1 MRDEV
6 RQRLD
11 DMILFLYRQ
20 IRYPNFPVDPS
31 VSIRRIPHCRQIT
44 YDNLAMA
51 SRTDYRTVV
60 KACES
65 LDGCTQYDPVTGRY
79 LVAINTSDLYSAS
92 PARIRWTKAHELGHI
107 SAGHFVELAERGATR
122 LNPSEFR
129 EMEEEADYF
138 AAAFLAPIP
147 ALKALHVRR
156 PADIRDWFG
165 LSQTA
170 AEYRWSD
177 LQRQQYDE
185 RLDRLFWIFR
195 PTSDVKE
202 FRRRRP
208 KGIDIR
214 MDELEK
220 LL

>member
-1 MRDEV
+1 MRSEI

-11 DMILFLYRQ
+11 DTILSLYRQ
-20 IRYPNFPVDPS
+20 IRYPVFPVDPAAA
-31 VSIRRIPHCRQIT
+31 IHRMPRCRYIT
-44 YDNLAMA
+44 YDNLARV
-51 SRTDYRTVV
+51 SGVDYRTVV

-65 LDGCTQYDPVTGRY
+65 LDGCTQYDPATERY
-79 LVAINTSDLYSAS
+79 LVAVNTSPMYAAS
-92 PARIRWTKAHELGHI
+92 RARIRWTTAHELGHI
-107 SAGHFVELAERGATR
+107 AAGHFLELIGNGQDS
-122 LNPSEFR
+122 LQPSTFR

-147 ALKALHVRR
+147 ALRALRVRR

-185 RLDRLFWIFR
+185 RLDDLFWIFR
-195 PTSDVKE
+195 PSSDVKE
-202 FRRRRP
+202 FRRRHP
-208 KGIDIR
+208 KEIDIQ
-214 MDELEK
+214 MDAVEK
-220 LL
+220 WL